1 MSTYLTAAG
10 SAAPARTARMR
21 SKVQVAVPSA
31 PVGGSLCRQSWQ
43 RQGRAGS
50 MRRHDGILLV
60 LFLWRGRLRR
70 PPRSDGRNATDPSGC
85 EGITGLR
92 TRTSRFDDGKGRCAG
107 SDRRAQPR
115 CSGPF
120 TWPSEMPSTSSA
132 TYAPAERCEFSGMPR
147 TMTGCR
153 RRPPCDAYLAR
164 SGPAHSR

>member
-1 MSTYLTAAG
+1 MPTPRRPPGLPVCGPRSRSPSHRRRWAG
-10 SAAPARTARMR
+10 RY
-21 SKVQVAVPSA
+21 
-31 PVGGSLCRQSWQ
+31 VGRAGR
-43 RQGRAGS
+43 GRAGS
-50 MRRHDGILLV
+50 MRRHNGILLV

-92 TRTSRFDDGKGRCAG
+92 TRTSRFDDGKGRCVG

-120 TWPSEMPSTSSA
+120 TWPSERSSTSSA
-132 TYAPAERCEFSGMPR
+132 TYAPAERCECSGMPR